1 MKWGIYATFFGLS
14 MVKFL
19 FTPMGGQVAQLTFM
33 ETYISCC
40 LGAIFSASI
49 FYFSASFFMKRAVR
63 KNQEKMAKSIESG
76 TPIEPKR
83 KFTRM
88 NKLIVRMKKSIGI
101 IGISFW
107 APLFLS
113 IPGGS
118 IIAAKFYGKNPMTFP
133 LIVIGI
139 FFNGLIITSITY
151 LF

>member
-1 MKWGIYATFFGLS
+1 
-14 MVKFL
+14 
-19 FTPMGGQVAQLTFM
+19 
-33 ETYISCC
+33 
-40 LGAIFSASI
+40 
-49 FYFSASFFMKRAVR
+49 
-63 KNQEKMAKSIESG
+63 MAKSIESG

-133 LIVIGI
+133 LIVVGI